1 MTQEAHDPAE
11 GSQNADDRQSEQ
23 DPGDPAKP
31 DDQAE
36 MEKAH
41 LEIVELQLKIVVAG
55 LVVLLTLIELGSA
68 ISNFG
73 S

>member
-1 MTQEAHDPAE
+1 MEGHDPAE
-11 GSQNADDRQSEQ
+11 GSENADDRQSEQ
-23 DPGDPAKP
+23 DPGDPAQP

-41 LEIVELQLKIVVAG
+41 LEIVELHLKIIAAG
-55 LVVLLTLIELGSA
+55 LAVLLTLYELGSA
-68 ISNFG
+68 IISNFG